1 MNAWALRTLWVL
13 AATTGTL
20 WGSGRG
26 WAQAP
31 NPITPAWQP
40 YRQEAEAMPAP
51 GVSEL
56 SQAVNNPAVVATQY
70 VQPPM
75 ATVVDPSM
83 PCPPDAAAMMACP
96 QPMFA
101 APEFVAPQYAL
112 PMYVNA
118 SGAPPG
124 DPQYW
129 QWRLLPDNVIWQSY
143 WAGVHEPRISGV
155 VFHNAPNNTN
165 YIDVTLGGRASILRY
180 GSDGG
185 DRPEGFELQIE
196 GAAFPRLNLD
206 ANWDMDAADFRFG
219 VPLIYGREKWQ
230 TKFSFYHL
238 SAHMGDEY
246 AIREHALA
254 DRINFSRDVLTLAF
268 SYFPLPAWRFY
279 SEMGWAFHYDE
290 SEPWE
295 FQFGVDVAQPGPTGA
310 IGAPFFAING
320 HIREEVDYG
329 GNLVAQIGWFWRGN
343 STKVLRTGFHYFN
356 GKSNQFEF
364 FRNFE
369 EQLGMG
375 LWYEF

>member
-1 MNAWALRTLWVL
+1 MHAWALRTLWVL

-20 WGSGRG
+20 WGSSRG
-26 WAQAP
+26 WTQAP
-31 NPITPAWQP
+31 THNSSDWQP
-40 YRQEAEAMPAP
+40 YRVNADVLPIPGESSLSTAAGARSDSPLQVAQAP
-51 GVSEL
+51 MMSESPYIGACEIADGMDPML
-56 SQAVNNPAVVATQY
+56 S
-70 VQPPM
+70 
-75 ATVVDPSM
+75 
-83 PCPPDAAAMMACP
+83 CP

-101 APEFVAPQYAL
+101 APPYAL
-112 PMYVNA
+112 PMYFDA
-118 SGAPPG
+118 SGAPPKS
-124 DPQYW
+124 PQFW
-129 QWRLLPDNVIWQSY
+129 QWRVLPDNVIWQSY
-143 WAGVHEPRISGV
+143 WAGLHEPRISGV
-155 VFHNAPNNTN
+155 AFHNSPNNTN

-185 DRPEGFELQIE
+185 DRPEGAELQIE

-230 TKFSFYHL
+230 AKFSYYHL
-238 SAHMGDEY
+238 SSHMGDEY
-246 AIREHALA
+246 AIRENALA
-254 DRINFSRDVLTLAF
+254 ERINFSRDVLVFGL
-268 SYFPLPAWRFY
+268 SYFPLPAWRWY

-290 SEPWE
+290 SKPWE

-320 HIREEVDYG
+320 HIREELDYG
-329 GNLVAQIGWFWRGN
+329 GNVVAQIGWFWRGN

-369 EQLGMG
+369 EQIGMG